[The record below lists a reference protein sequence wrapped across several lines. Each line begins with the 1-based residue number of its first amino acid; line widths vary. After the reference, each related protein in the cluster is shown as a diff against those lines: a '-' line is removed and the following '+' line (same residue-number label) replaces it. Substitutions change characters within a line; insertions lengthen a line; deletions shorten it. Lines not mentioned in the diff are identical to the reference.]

1 MKKHE
6 LLRNGEKYPLKDFFS
21 GINEKIIIPDLQ
33 RDYCW
38 GDSNL
43 VEKFVDS
50 LLKLDRNQ
58 PITLGLIYGY
68 VDNNLIAEHL
78 QLCDGQQRLTTIFL
92 LLGQLY
98 RLTGEDIIKQH
109 LISDFE
115 LNNDDREP
123 YLLYAIRES
132 SLYFLSDLT
141 YYYFLGNGNIK
152 AASEI
157 ENQPWFLD
165 SYRQDPSI
173 KSMLEALRTIERMLG
188 NNPDAEMIKGFASFM
203 LDKVEFLYVDM
214 NNRRDGE
221 ETFVIINTTGEP
233 LTSNENVKPK
243 VIRANRSIAD
253 IASKWENM
261 EQWFWINRNKSAR
274 PEHTSDEGFEQFVRV
289 VKLMQATSD
298 DDYIFIRGNV
308 ENIQLEDIPFNVI
321 EDTFKAYKRVCSIG
335 GYEKRYDERP
345 DYTDGYSEKD
355 LFSLLPTVR
364 YVMQFPECMDEDIL
378 RVFHIFRNNARYRN
392 TDVNNTDHIAPAYRA
407 MANVEAMTK
416 SEPADIFSSSYMPA
430 DERRKNEQLNLWL
443 SGRDLSECQ
452 PIESILARA
461 ENNKIFRGRI
471 SNFLDWTGGD
481 ESKMKFYVD
490 RFDTLWPVY
499 SGHDLDTL
507 RRALLCL
514 NLSEYPL
521 KYPGKGIN
529 TFCNEAEHWYS
540 LINIDDNSV
549 KIKNLLDESRTLDE
563 IIECDSE
570 KAGKFTELVTHPEW
584 WERMERA
591 NVLIYNDNLYVLLRK
606 ERTSSDYWLI
616 YHGESFGSN
625 YFGKGWA
632 GLWKYDNN
640 NGLYCDNHIY
650 DVTID
655 LEYTGNSFR
664 LILSEWKHKDKPLLP
679 DLQDIAEQFNMVHYD
694 RFTRA
699 FSLELPTV
707 DSIKELSKKV
717 ALVIS
722 EAASIT

>member
-38 GDSNL
+38 GDSDL

-50 LLKLDRNQ
+50 LLKLDRDQ

-132 SLYFLSDLT
+132 SLYFLLDLT

-152 AASEI
+152 DVSEI

-173 KSMLEALRTIERMLG
+173 KSMLEALKTIESVLG
-188 NNPDAEMIKGFASFM
+188 NDPDAEMIKGFASFM

-253 IASKWENM
+253 VATKWEDM

-298 DDYIFIRGNV
+298 DEYISIRGNI
-308 ENIQLEDIPFNVI
+308 EKIQLEDIPFNVI
-321 EDTFKAYKRVCSIG
+321 EDTFKAYKRVYNLD
-335 GYEKRYDERP
+335 GYEKRYDDDARP

-355 LFSLLPTVR
+355 LFSLLPTVK
-364 YVMQFPECMDEDIL
+364 YVMKFPDCMDEDLL
-378 RVFHIFRNNARYRN
+378 RIFHIFRNNARYRN
-392 TDVNNTDHIAPAYRA
+392 TDVNNADRIAPAYRA

-443 SGRDLSECQ
+443 DGCDLAVCQ
-452 PIESILARA
+452 PIERLLARA

-471 SNFLDWTGGD
+471 SRFLDWAAGD
-481 ESKMKFYVD
+481 KNLMEFYVD
-490 RFDTLWPVY
+490 RFESLWPDY
-499 SGHDLDTL
+499 RGYELNTL

-514 NLSEYPL
+514 NLSDYPI

-540 LINIDDNSV
+540 LINNEDNSV
-549 KIKNLLDESRTLDE
+549 KIKNLLEESRTLDE
-563 IIECDSE
+563 IIESDSE
-570 KAGKFTELVTHPEW
+570 KAGKFKELVNHPDW
-584 WERMERA
+584 WKRMERA
-591 NVLIYNDNLYVLLRK
+591 NVLIYNNDLYILLRK

-616 YHGESFGSN
+616 YHGELFGSHCLGDRWS
-625 YFGKGWA
+625 YV
-632 GLWKYDNN
+632 WKYSDNS
-640 NGLYCDNHIY
+640 GLYCDNRDY
-650 DVTID
+650 DVTLDIEPAGD
-655 LEYTGNSFR
+655 SFR
-664 LILSEWKHKDKPLLP
+664 LVMSEGKHKDKPVLP
-679 DLQDIAEQFNMVHYD
+679 KFDEIAARFEMKPLD
-694 RFTRA
+694 RFKRA
-699 FSLELPTV
+699 FAVCRPSVSEIQSV
-707 DSIKELSKKV
+707 FESIAKAINQSK
-717 ALVIS
+717 
-722 EAASIT
+722 